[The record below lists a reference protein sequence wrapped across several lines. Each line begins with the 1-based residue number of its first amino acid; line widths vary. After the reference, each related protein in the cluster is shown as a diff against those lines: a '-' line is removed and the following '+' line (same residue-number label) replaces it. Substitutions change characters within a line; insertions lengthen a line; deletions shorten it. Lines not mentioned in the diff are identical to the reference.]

1 MTVMKYLNVIW
12 QISLIYGITR
22 LGSWLQT
29 FFHIPLAG
37 SIVGL
42 VLFYTLLQLKIVRV
56 TWVKDG
62 ASFLLATM
70 VFFFV
75 PSVIGVMDVIT
86 EIDMNFVVFFALVV
100 IGTLLVALT
109 SGIVA
114 EKMTMGKVFS
124 KEGSNRHI

>member
-1 MTVMKYLNVIW
+1 MTAMKYLNVIW

-22 LGSWLQT
+22 LGSWIQS
-29 FFHIPLAG
+29 FFHVPLAG

-42 VLFYTLLQLKIVRV
+42 ILFYTLLQLKIVRV

-62 ASFLLATM
+62 ANFLLATM

-100 IGTLLVALT
+100 VGTLLVALT
-109 SGIVA
+109 SGLVA
-114 EKMTMGKVFS
+114 EKMVMGKVFH
-124 KEGSNRHI
+124 KGSHRHI

>member
-1 MTVMKYLNVIW
+1 MTAIKYMNVIW

-22 LGSWLQT
+22 LGNWLQS
-29 FFHIPLAG
+29 FFHVPLAG

-42 VLFYTLLQLKIVRV
+42 ILFYTLLQLKIVRV
-56 TWVKDG
+56 AWVKDG
-62 ASFLLATM
+62 ANFLLATM

-109 SGIVA
+109 SGLVA

-124 KEGSNRHI
+124 KGPHRHI

>member
-1 MTVMKYLNVIW
+1 MTILKVLTVVW

-22 LGSWLQT
+22 LGSWLQG

-42 VLFYTLLQLKIVRV
+42 ILFYILLQLKIVRI

-62 ASFLLATM
+62 ANFLLATM

-114 EKMTMGKVFS
+114 EKMVMGKVFD
-124 KEGSNRHI
+124 KGSHRHT

>member
-1 MTVMKYLNVIW
+1 MTALKYLNVIW

-22 LGSWLQT
+22 LGSWIQS
-29 FFHIPLAG
+29 FFHVPLAG

-42 VLFYTLLQLKIVRV
+42 ILFYTLLQLKIVRV
-56 TWVKDG
+56 TWVKEG
-62 ASFLLATM
+62 ANFLLATM

-100 IGTLLVALT
+100 VGTLLVALT
-109 SGIVA
+109 SGLVA
-114 EKMTMGKVFS
+114 EKMVTGKVFH
-124 KEGSNRHI
+124 KGSHRHI